1 MHTSKR
7 CGDAVTIVVV
17 WSCETSLELRINKR
31 SQFPSRGIDPSLPRR
46 AIYSS
51 DASAPS
57 LLHLFGAR
65 LSTTIARHTSHV
77 TRHTSHVTRLR
88 SLVTHHTSHVT
99 RYPPALGFTA
109 KMLIMQHSIGRQCF
123 SRSAT
128 SALRS
133 TISNCATSFNRPLVT
148 ACKNSWGN
156 KRVTDGRVVGSTEAR
171 HMSQI
176 VGHTSHITHHTSH
189 RTFSLSLSETHF
201 TAIAATTF
209 ASILWLQS
217 TTYNL

>member
-1 MHTSKR
+1 MLCPANRYASLITHYLFHASIDTMHTSKR

-57 LLHLFGAR
+57 LLHLFRAR

-133 TISNCATSFNRPLVT
+133 TISNCATSLVHPPPVPLPPSAFAIVAFARPCVCAT
-148 ACKNSWGN
+148 C
-156 KRVTDGRVVGSTEAR
+156 
-171 HMSQI
+171 
-176 VGHTSHITHHTSH
+176 
-189 RTFSLSLSETHF
+189 
-201 TAIAATTF
+201 AALGC
-209 ASILWLQS
+209 SRPS
-217 TTYNL
+217 PK